1 MSTHIPGW
9 TTLAENPL
17 VLVKEY
23 AFGSGRANALA
34 IALPERKWMLVSP
47 PASITPADV
56 EGFAKLGTVVALL
69 ENNGLHHLGLGPW
82 RAQFPE
88 AVTYAAPRAA
98 ERIRKRGQDFG
109 QLEPLEKLQP
119 LLGNKVVLI
128 PVDGSKSGDVC
139 VRVQTERGTLFYAGD
154 FIANIQTLP
163 KNLLFKLMFKLTD
176 SAPGLK
182 VFGLFF
188 KLFVSDRKAARDCL
202 IRELEQNP
210 PTILVPAHGDVVA
223 RQDLG
228 PTLSSMLRS
237 A

>member
-1 MSTHIPGW
+1 MSTQVSGW
-9 TTLAENPL
+9 TTLAEDPP

-23 AFGSGRANALA
+23 KFGSGSANALA
-34 IALPERKWMLVSP
+34 VALPERKWMIMSP

-56 EGFAKLGTVVALL
+56 EGFSKLGTVAALI
-69 ENNGLHHLGLGPW
+69 ENNGLHHLGLGPC

-88 AVTYAAPRAA
+88 AVTYAAPSAA
-98 ERIRKRGQDFG
+98 ERIRKKGQDFG

-119 LLGNKVVLI
+119 LLGNKVALI
-128 PVDGSKSGDVC
+128 PVDGAKFGDVC
-139 VRVQTERGTLFYAGD
+139 VRVQTEKGTLFYAGD

-176 SAPGLK
+176 SGPGLK

-188 KLFVSDRKAARDCL
+188 WFFVSDRKAARACL

-223 RQDLG
+223 RQEVG
-228 PTLSSMLRS
+228 PTLISMLR
-237 A
+237 